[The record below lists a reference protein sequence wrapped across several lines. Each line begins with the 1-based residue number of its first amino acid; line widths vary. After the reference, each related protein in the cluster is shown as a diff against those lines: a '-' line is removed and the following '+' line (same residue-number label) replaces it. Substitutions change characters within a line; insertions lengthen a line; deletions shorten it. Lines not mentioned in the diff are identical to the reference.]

1 MKKMFVRDKCRL
13 YVWFWSIVLLER
25 FWSSFAGEGNK
36 SFKAGCCPNCTAV
49 SSLGLSVLYATT
61 ASGHCQCFMRP
72 LHQVTVSALCDHCIR
87 SLSVLYAT
95 TASGHCQCFMWPL
108 YWGGG
113 TRKKQRNQN
122 QQQNILMAWSSK
134 REWEN
139 KNKYN
144 GGQAFVCVCVWFLP
158 VSNDIMLILSPANFL
173 MLYCCTLLNLWQDC
187 GQRGVCCDT
196 KVLCDTRVLCLR

>member
-1 MKKMFVRDKCRL
+1 MCDFEVLFCWRGFE
-13 YVWFWSIVLLER
+13 VVLLER
-25 FWSSFAGEGNK
+25 EINRSKQDAVL
-36 SFKAGCCPNCTAV
+36 TALQFLPLV
-49 SSLGLSVLYATT
+49 
-61 ASGHCQCFMRP
+61 CQCFMRP
-72 LHQVTVSALCDHCIR
+72 LHQVTVGALCDHCIR
-87 SLSVLYAT
+87 SLSVLYVT
-95 TASGHCQCFMWPL
+95 TIL
-108 YWGGG
+108 GGRG

-122 QQQNILMAWSSK
+122 QQQNILVAWSSK

>member
-87 SLSVLYAT
+87 SLSVLYVT
-95 TASGHCQCFMWPL
+95 TASGHCLCFMRPL
-108 YWGGG
+108 HQVTVGALCDHCIRSLSVLYVTTILGGG
-113 TRKKQRNQN
+113 DKKKTKKPKSTTKHTCGME
-122 QQQNILMAWSSK
+122 QQ
-134 REWEN
+134 E
-139 KNKYN
+139 
-144 GGQAFVCVCVWFLP
+144 
-158 VSNDIMLILSPANFL
+158 
-173 MLYCCTLLNLWQDC
+173 
-187 GQRGVCCDT
+187 GVG
-196 KVLCDTRVLCLR
+196 K